1 MSRHLIRTVREHE
14 DSVDGPDQAGRPI
27 LSLRDAEVR
36 TADGTKLLT
45 VASLDVLAGQ
55 RIAVTGPSGSG
66 KSLLLS
72 TLSGRWPVGLSLT
85 GERTTRLRRIG
96 FVPQRGL
103 DALHPLVPLARQLR
117 TVTGADPARV
127 GTVLAAVGLDDP
139 ALHRRRPTELS
150 GGQAQRASVALAALT
165 DAPLI
170 LADEPTS
177 ALDHESRDQT
187 LRLLEEIVGP
197 RQTLVVAT
205 HDLAVVRTLG
215 ARHLAVS
222 DGVVSELVP
231 GAGPGAVPGVGPG
244 SSR

>member
-1 MSRHLIRTVREHE
+1 MTMILIMSSDVIKPAREHLVAAE
-14 DSVDGPDQAGRPI
+14 ERGPGSRPI

-36 TADGTKLLT
+36 AADGTRLLL

-72 TLSGRWPVGLSLT
+72 TLTGRWPAGLGFT
-85 GERTTRLRRIG
+85 GERTTAVDRIG

-103 DALHPLVPLARQLR
+103 DALHPLIPLARQLR
-117 TVTGADPARV
+117 LVTGAAPDRIV
-127 GTVLAAVGLDDP
+127 SVLESVGLDDP
-139 ALHRRRPTELS
+139 ALHRRRPAELS

-165 DAPLI
+165 NAPLV

-205 HDLAVVRTLG
+205 HDTAVVRALA

-222 DGVVSELVP
+222 DGVVTELSP
-231 GAGPGAVPGVGPG
+231 RAEQG
-244 SSR
+244 SGER